1 MSLDHGYLSSIGMQ
15 PVTATAAILTGAEE
29 KSAEW
34 VDRRKVST
42 RRRIFRNRIVEL
54 LFELFKLVLSTS
66 IVIDQFYQLLVFLLF

>member
-42 RRRIFRNRIVEL
+42 RRRIF
-54 LFELFKLVLSTS
+54 
-66 IVIDQFYQLLVFLLF
+66 